1 LSLIAQH
8 FLQAHATK
16 RISYGWRDT
25 AIRLIR
31 IAFVFFCTAC
41 TAFLSVANAAS
52 LGEAE
57 LRSWLGEP
65 LDIRIPVL
73 ASAAEDEILDATCL
87 KISADSEPFSLVRE
101 LRVTLAGVERE
112 RFYTL
117 RGYTSINEPYIKL
130 IVRIQCAG
138 QGAISRQY
146 TLLLDPRP
154 TLNPPAVA
162 PIATPTNITEPK
174 QNAQRLSG
182 QWVTPSTTDNNRAD
196 SLATI
201 AEGVYPKSIKRKAR
215 YIAALRQLNPS
226 LAGLA
231 DNATLP
237 PNIAL
242 TLPDL
247 RTLSTTRKVVAAAV
261 AKPSNAAPLAPTTSQ
276 QPAQVTRPKSPPRLQ
291 LSGQIPPQA
300 PRAAAK
306 APVATAA
313 VAPATAPATF
323 SLKLSGGEIDTARSL
338 NVTEEQ
344 RAILRE
350 KQFLLDADDQIAQF
364 LSLKNTVKQLENRLN
379 QVQSR
384 LDNDNAT
391 PPQTAATQPALKPP
405 AQTAVAPPISPV
417 RRTWYS
423 GFSTLGIVVTIILL
437 AIIVAI
443 GIWLSRRR
451 AARAMAQAEAE
462 IAQLSAIEDEKN
474 SPQNQSS
481 DLVATIGMPTSV
493 SPEIAAQNHADDV
506 ALAIRRSKGVIA
518 TATPAPPATLI
529 KPDFDPAATLILD
542 APDSHGAQSDINL
555 FDDNVDN
562 NSIQFDL
569 DNSPSTTVDF
579 LVGDSDADSASNVEA
594 NADLT
599 DKAQSD
605 EARVRRRQYM
615 YERYPE
621 LMSNTVSIDDADSV
635 INTARHYLVETEAGA
650 ARATEL
656 LGYALEERPQEIRF
670 WLAQFEAFR
679 LKSMAAEYI
688 ELAHKF
694 SILFGQSVEW
704 RHVRQIGHDLAPT
717 NSLFLPSSE
726 APSKATFDS
735 SIWLTADPAKT
746 KLADSLAIALRT
758 ELIQASSAKTT
769 KAYDV

>member
-1 LSLIAQH
+1 MIAQH
-8 FLQAHATK
+8 FLQTHATK
-16 RISYGWRDT
+16 RISYDWRNI
-25 AIRLIR
+25 ASRLIR
-31 IAFVFFCTAC
+31 IAFVFFGTSCTAC
-41 TAFLSVANAAS
+41 LSAANAAS

-65 LDIRIPVL
+65 LNIRIPVL

-87 KISADSEPFSLVRE
+87 KVSADSEPFSLVRE
-101 LRVTLAGVERE
+101 LRVALAGVERE

-117 RGYTSINEPYIKL
+117 RGFTSINEPYIKL
-130 IVRIQCAG
+130 VLRFQCAG

-154 TLNPPAVA
+154 TPNPPAVA
-162 PIATPTNITEPK
+162 PLATPTNITEPK
-174 QNAQRLSG
+174 QNIERLSG
-182 QWVTPSTTDNNRAD
+182 QWVAPPASDTNRAD

-237 PNIAL
+237 ANIAL

-247 RTLSTTRKVVAAAV
+247 RTLSTTRNVVAANA
-261 AKPSNAAPLAPTTSQ
+261 AKPANAAPPAPIKPPQ
-276 QPAQVTRPKSPPRLQ
+276 AAKVARPKSPPRLQ
-291 LSGQIPPQA
+291 LSGQTPPQA
-300 PRAAAK
+300 PGAATK
-306 APVATAA
+306 APVAAA
-313 VAPATAPATF
+313 TVAPAAAPATF

-384 LDNDNAT
+384 LDNDKAAA
-391 PPQTAATQPALKPP
+391 PQTPIIQPVPKALSEATG
-405 AQTAVAPPISPV
+405 APPISPT
-417 RRTWYS
+417 RHTWYS
-423 GFSTLGIVVTIILL
+423 GFSTLGIGVAIILL
-437 AIIVAI
+437 AILVAV
-443 GIWLSRRR
+443 GIWLTRRR
-451 AARAMAQAEAE
+451 ATRAMAQAEAE
-462 IAQLSAIEDEKN
+462 IAELSAIEDEKK
-474 SPQNQSS
+474 SSQNQAN
-481 DLVATIGMPTSV
+481 DLTATIGMPTAV
-493 SPEIAAQNHADDV
+493 SPEMAAQNEADDA

-518 TATPAPPATLI
+518 SAPTTPAPPLQI
-529 KPDFDPAATLILD
+529 NRDFDPAATLILD
-542 APDSHGAQSDINL
+542 APSSGPAQSDINL

-562 NSIQFDL
+562 NSINFDL
-569 DNSPSTTVDF
+569 DTSPSTTVDF
-579 LVGDSDADSASNVEA
+579 LVGDSDADSATTEDA
-594 NADLT
+594 NTELSV
-599 DKAQSD
+599 KAQSD
-605 EARVRRRQYM
+605 EARERRREYM

-621 LMSNTVSIDDADSV
+621 LMTNTVSIDDADSV
-635 INTARHYLVETEAGA
+635 INAARHYLTETKVGT

-688 ELAHKF
+688 DLAHKF

-717 NSLFLPSSE
+717 NSLFLQTSN

-735 SIWLTADPAKT
+735 AIWLTADPAKT
-746 KLADSLAIALRT
+746 ELADSLAIALRT
-758 ELIQASSAKTT
+758 ELIKSSSAKTT
-769 KAYDV
+769 KTGEL